1 MKFKEFLLQEGV
13 YDPGIF
19 KAFFMAGGPGSGKSF
34 IAANTFVGT
43 GLKFVNSDNAFE
55 RGLKQA
61 NLSDKMPDQEKYF
74 RDIIRN
80 SAKRLTSKQL
90 DMYVAGRLGLVV
102 DATGRDYARI
112 NAEYSMLHSLGYDC
126 YMIFVN
132 TTLPVALER
141 NKIRS
146 RQIPE
151 YVVQTSWE
159 KVQSNI
165 GKFQRLFGQSNFIVV
180 DNNRSDKE
188 LVTATLAGCDRLVRR
203 YMRAPVKSHIAK
215 NWMSREQ
222 MFKNTMFSVGR
233 RLVMGESIIDVP
245 RSRYAVGVFDNAETE
260 NPKLKPKVFD
270 MIKAG
275 ANHFSK
281 WGPVVSVKLIG
292 SILGKRYRNDADLDI
307 DVLIDI
313 PEKDRETVGL
323 EARQSVGEVS
333 GKLVPG
339 TQHPINYYVQ
349 TDPKVNDAH
358 LATSIGVYD
367 VFKQKFD
374 KRPPAQTF
382 DPKVYEAEFQK
393 KVAELDVVKGELQRD
408 IVDYEELK
416 ELKPNDILDLHIKTA
431 EKLEEIED
439 AIKKMSEMGDNLMQA
454 RRDLFNR
461 PLTPEEIKKYGIAHK
476 LPKNVVYKY
485 LEKFHYTKFF
495 YKCKK
500 ILEDEKV
507 TDAEIKS
514 LKSEAVGEKS
524 IAITFGRFN
533 PPTIGHEKLINK
545 VVRADRNY
553 KIYISRSEDSKKN
566 PLSPREKL
574 SWMKKIFPQ
583 YARNIE
589 INTTNMIL
597 DIATML
603 YNKGHNVLK
612 FVVGSDRVRE
622 FETILKKYNNEKNR
636 HGFYNFKT
644 IDVISAGERDPDA
657 EGASGMS
664 ASKMRDAAQKGDV
677 ASFKRGLPS
686 HFRDVDGLFKA
697 VRKGMGIREDYKPD
711 ISKPVMTLGQFE
723 QKQVRDLYVREM
735 IFNIG
740 DQVKYLK
747 EDKQGKVVRRGTN
760 YVVLEDTNNNLHKC
774 WIWDCI
780 PIAADKEPMLREY
793 NLDVDYGFEAVETI
807 PVPKPYTAI
816 RDSYEIGADYANHC
830 KQMTP
835 GEKEDAP
842 PVDSKD
848 RGKPTDT
855 YISRPGKATDAKVGE
870 DKLTTKEVKEW
881 SNQDSTIDK
890 YKQRYKE
897 EWKAKLNEVV
907 AKMIEKL

>member
-1 MKFKEFLLQEGV
+1 MNFKEFLLQEGV

-34 IAANTFVGT
+34 ISQNTFAGT
-43 GLKFVNSDNAFE
+43 GLKSVNMDPAFE
-55 RGLKQA
+55 AALRKA
-61 NLSDKMPDQEKYF
+61 NLSAKMPDEEAYF
-74 RDIIRN
+74 RDIIRQ
-80 SAKRLTSKQL
+80 SAKRVAGKML
-90 DMYVAGRLGLVV
+90 DQYVNGRLGVVV
-102 DATGRDYARI
+102 DSTGRDYGKI
-112 NAEYSMLHSLGYDC
+112 QKDYNMLKALGYDC

-132 TTLPVALER
+132 TSLPVALER
-141 NKIRS
+141 NQIRS
-146 RQIPE
+146 RTIPE
-151 YVVQTSWE
+151 YIVKSSWE

-165 GKFQRLFGQSNFIVV
+165 GKFQRMFGQANFIIV

-188 LVTATLAGCDRLVRR
+188 LVSQTLANCDRLVRR
-203 YMRAPVKSHIAK
+203 YMRAPVKNFIAK
-215 NWMSREQ
+215 NWIAKEKMY
-222 MFKNTMFSVGR
+222 KNK
-233 RLVMGESIIDVP
+233 LNESIIDAP
-245 RSRYAVGVFDNAETE
+245 RNTYAPGVFDDYETKTPRIKPSVRE
-260 NPKLKPKVFD
+260 IVDNQLKEFGKEYPVLKV
-270 MIKAG
+270 
-275 ANHFSK
+275 SL
-281 WGPVVSVKLIG
+281 VG
-292 SILGKRYRNDADLDI
+292 SILTKRYRKDADLDFNVLF
-307 DVLIDI
+307 DVPEEKQEEERLRLSHKYLSAKS
-313 PEKDRETVGL
+313 PEKIN
-323 EARQSVGEVS
+323 
-333 GKLVPG
+333 GKLIPG
-339 TQHPINYYVQ
+339 TQHPINYYII
-349 TDPKVNDAH
+349 TDPITHQDQEDKADA
-358 LATSIGVYD
+358 
-367 VFKQKFD
+367 VFDYRGNVFT
-374 KRPPAQTF
+374 KRPADYTF
-382 DPKVYEAEFQK
+382 DMGLYLSAYQRKVQEI
-393 KVAELDVVKGELQRD
+393 DVVKGELKRD
-408 IVDYEELK
+408 IIDYDELK
-416 ELKPNDILDLHIKTA
+416 DLQPNEILNLQEKIN
-431 EKLEEIED
+431 EKLEEIEQSLRD
-439 AIKKMSEMGDNLMQA
+439 VVDIGDDVLTARRAAFDSDMTPEQIKKFSIK
-454 RRDLFNR
+454 NR
-461 PLTPEEIKKYGIAHK
+461 
-476 LPKNVVYKY
+476 LPKNVVYKL
-485 LEKFHYTKFF
+485 LEKYHYLKF
-495 YKCKK
+495 YKKCKE
-500 ILEDEKV
+500 ILDDNKV
-507 TDAEIKS
+507 TDAEIDS
-514 LKSEAVGEKS
+514 LKSEAVADKS

-574 SWMKKIFPQ
+574 SWMKKMFPQ

-622 FETILKKYNNEKNR
+622 FETILKKYNDQKNR
-636 HGFYNFKT
+636 HGYYNFKT

-664 ASKMRDAAQKGDV
+664 ASKMRDAASKDDI

-686 HFRDVDGLFKA
+686 QFRDVDGLFKA

-711 ISKPVMTLGQFE
+711 TSKPVMTLGQFE

-747 EDKQGKVVRRGTN
+747 EEKQGKVVRRGTN

-780 PIAADKEPMLREY
+780 PVAADKEPLLREY
-793 NLDVDYGFEAVETI
+793 NLDIDYGFEAVETI
-807 PVPKPYTAI
+807 PVPKPYSQI
-816 RDSYEIGADYANHC
+816 KDSFEIGADYANHC

-870 DKLTTKEVKEW
+870 DKLTKKEVKEW
-881 SNQDSTIDK
+881 SNQDSVIDK
-890 YKQRYKE
+890 YKERYKE

>member
-188 LVTATLAGCDRLVRR
+188 LVSQILANCDRLVRR
-203 YMRAPVKSHIAK
+203 YMRAPIKSHIAK
-215 NWMSREQ
+215 SWMAKEK
-222 MFKNTMFSVGR
+222 MYKNKLNESV
-233 RLVMGESIIDVP
+233 IDAP
-245 RSRYAVGVFDNAETE
+245 RNTYAPGVFDDYETKS
-260 NPKLKPKVFD
+260 PKLKPSVREIVDNQLKEFGKEYPIIKV
-270 MIKAG
+270 
-275 ANHFSK
+275 SL
-281 WGPVVSVKLIG
+281 VG
-292 SILGKRYRNDADLDI
+292 SILTKRYRNDADLDFNVLF
-307 DVLIDI
+307 DVPVDKQEDERLRLSHKYLSSVSPDKVNGRLI
-313 PEKDRETVGL
+313 
-323 EARQSVGEVS
+323 
-333 GKLVPG
+333 PG
-339 TQHPINYYVQ
+339 TQHPINYYLITNAVTHQ
-349 TDPKVNDAH
+349 DQEDKADA
-358 LATSIGVYD
+358 
-367 VFKQKFD
+367 VFDYRGNVFT
-374 KRPPAQTF
+374 KRPQDYTF
-382 DPKVYEAEFQK
+382 DMSLYLSAYQRKVQEI
-393 KVAELDVVKGELQRD
+393 DIVKGELKRD
-408 IVDYEELK
+408 IIDYDELK
-416 ELKPNDILDLHIKTA
+416 DLQPNDILNLQEKIN
-431 EKLEEIED
+431 EKLEEIEKD
-439 AIKKMSEMGDNLMQA
+439 IKDIVDIGDDVVTMRRGAFDSDMSPEQIKTYSIK
-454 RRDLFNR
+454 NR
-461 PLTPEEIKKYGIAHK
+461 
-476 LPKNVVYKY
+476 LPKNVVYKM
-485 LEKFHYTKFF
+485 LEKYHYLKF
-495 YKCKK
+495 YKKCKD
-500 ILEDEKV
+500 ILDDNKV
-507 TDAEIKS
+507 TDAEIDS
-514 LKSEAVGEKS
+514 LKSEAVADKS

-533 PPTIGHEKLINK
+533 PPTIGHEKLISK
-545 VVRADRNY
+545 VARADRNY
-553 KIYISRSEDSKKN
+553 KIYLSRSEDSKKN
-566 PLSPREKL
+566 PLSVREKL
-574 SWMKKIFPQ
+574 SWMKKMFPQ

-603 YNKGHNVLK
+603 YNKGHNILK
-612 FVVGSDRVRE
+612 MVVGSDRVRE
-622 FETILKKYNNEKNR
+622 FDTILKKYNNQKNR

-686 HFRDVDGLFKA
+686 QFRDVDGLFKA

-711 ISKPVMTLGQFE
+711 TSKPVMTLGQFE

>member
-34 IAANTFVGT
+34 IASSAFAGT
-43 GLKFVNSDNAFE
+43 GLKFVNSDIIFE
-55 RGLKQA
+55 RALKQA
-61 NLSDKMPDQEKYF
+61 GLSDKMPDQEKYF
-74 RDIIRN
+74 RDLIRN
-80 SAKRLTSKQL
+80 RAKGTMKKQL
-90 DMYVAGRLGLVV
+90 DQYVGGRLGLVI

-112 NAEYSMLHSLGYDC
+112 SSEYNMLHALGYDC

-165 GKFQRLFGQSNFIVV
+165 GKFQRLFGQSNFIIV

-188 LVTATLAGCDRLVRR
+188 LVSQTLAGCDRLVRR
-203 YMRAPVKSHIAK
+203 YMRAPVKSFIAK

-245 RSRYAVGVFDNAETE
+245 RSRYAVGVFDDADTE
-260 NPKLKPKVFD
+260 NPKLKPKVLD

-275 ANHFSK
+275 AKHFSK
-281 WGPVVSVKLIG
+281 WGPVVSIKLIG
-292 SILGKRYRNDADLDI
+292 SIIGKRYRNDADLDI

-313 PEKDRETVGL
+313 PEKDRETIGL

-339 TQHPINYYVQ
+339 TQHPVNYYVQ

-358 LATSIGVYD
+358 LETATGVFD
-367 VFKQKFD
+367 VLKQKFD
-374 KRPPAQTF
+374 KRPKEQAF

-393 KVAELDVVKGELQRD
+393 KVQEIDVVKGELKRD

-416 ELKPNDILDLHIKTA
+416 ELSPNDILNLQEKIN

-439 AIKKMSEMGDNLMQA
+439 AIEKFSVMGDELMQA

-485 LEKFHYTKFF
+485 LEKFHYTEFF
-495 YKCKK
+495 KKCKK
-500 ILEDEKV
+500 ILDDGKV
-507 TDAEIKS
+507 TDAEIDS

-574 SWMKKIFPQ
+574 SWMKKMFPQ

-622 FETILKKYNNEKNR
+622 FETILKKYNDQKNR
-636 HGFYNFKT
+636 HGYYNFKT

-686 HFRDVDGLFKA
+686 QFRDVDGLFKA

-711 ISKPVMTLGQFE
+711 TSKPVMTLGQFE

-747 EDKQGKVVRRGTN
+747 EEKQGKVVRRGTN

-780 PIAADKEPMLREY
+780 PVAADKEPMLREY
-793 NLDVDYGFEAVETI
+793 NLDIDYGFEAVETI
-807 PVPKPYTAI
+807 PVPKPYSQI
-816 RDSYEIGADYANHC
+816 KDSFEIGADYANHC

-870 DKLTTKEVKEW
+870 DKLTKKEVKEW
-881 SNQDSTIDK
+881 SNQDSVIDK
-890 YKQRYKE
+890 YKERYKE

>member
-34 IAANTFVGT
+34 IASNTFVGT

-90 DMYVAGRLGLVV
+90 DMYVAGRLGLVI

-203 YMRAPVKSHIAK
+203 NMRTPIKSHIAK
-215 NWMSREQ
+215 SWIAKEKMYRN
-222 MFKNTMFSVGR
+222 KLN
-233 RLVMGESIIDVP
+233 ESIIDTP
-245 RSRYAVGVFDNAETE
+245 RTTYAPGVFDDYETKS
-260 NPKLKPKVFD
+260 PKLKPSVREIVDNQLKEFGKEYPIIKV
-270 MIKAG
+270 
-275 ANHFSK
+275 SL
-281 WGPVVSVKLIG
+281 VG
-292 SILGKRYRNDADLDI
+292 SILTKRYRKDADLDFNVLF
-307 DVLIDI
+307 DVPTDKQEDERLRLSHKYLSSVSPDKVNGRLI
-313 PEKDRETVGL
+313 
-323 EARQSVGEVS
+323 
-333 GKLVPG
+333 PG
-339 TQHPINYYVQ
+339 TQHPINYYLITNAVTHQ
-349 TDPKVNDAH
+349 DQEDKADA
-358 LATSIGVYD
+358 
-367 VFKQKFD
+367 VFDYRGNVFT
-374 KRPPAQTF
+374 KRPQDYTF
-382 DPKVYEAEFQK
+382 DMNLYLSAYQRKVQEI
-393 KVAELDVVKGELQRD
+393 DIVKGELKRD
-408 IVDYEELK
+408 IIDYDELK
-416 ELKPNDILDLHIKTA
+416 DLQPNDILNLQEKIN
-431 EKLEEIED
+431 EKLEEIERD
-439 AIKKMSEMGDNLMQA
+439 IKDIVDIGDDVVTTRRGAFDSDMSPEQIKT
-454 RRDLFNR
+454 FSIKNR
-461 PLTPEEIKKYGIAHK
+461 
-476 LPKNVVYKY
+476 LPKNVVYKM
-485 LEKFHYTKFF
+485 LEKYHYLKF
-495 YKCKK
+495 YKKCKD
-500 ILEDEKV
+500 ILDDNKV
-507 TDAEIKS
+507 TDAEIDS
-514 LKSEAVGEKS
+514 LKSEAVADKS

-533 PPTIGHEKLINK
+533 PPTIGHEKLISK
-545 VVRADRNY
+545 VARADRNY
-553 KIYISRSEDSKKN
+553 KIYLSRSEDSKKN
-566 PLSPREKL
+566 PLSVREKL
-574 SWMKKIFPQ
+574 SWMKKMFPQ

-603 YNKGHNVLK
+603 YNKGHNILK
-612 FVVGSDRVRE
+612 MVVGSDRVRE
-622 FETILKKYNNEKNR
+622 FDTILKKYNNQKNR

-677 ASFKRGLPS
+677 ASFKKGLPS
-686 HFRDVDGLFKA
+686 QFRDVDGLFKA

-711 ISKPVMTLGQFE
+711 TSKLIMTLGQFE

-747 EDKQGKVVRRGTN
+747 EEKQGKVVRRGTN

-780 PIAADKEPMLREY
+780 PVAADKEPMLREY

-807 PVPKPYTAI
+807 PVPKPYSQLK
-816 RDSYEIGADYANHC
+816 DSYEIGADYANHC

-835 GEKEDAP
+835 GEKEDEP

-848 RGKPTDT
+848 RGKPTDK
-855 YISRPGKATDAKVGE
+855 YISHPGKATDAKVGE

>member
-34 IAANTFVGT
+34 ISQNTFAGT
-43 GLKFVNSDNAFE
+43 GLKSVNMDPAFE
-55 RGLKQA
+55 AALKKA
-61 NLSDKMPDQEKYF
+61 NLSAKMPDEESYF
-74 RDIIRN
+74 RDIIRQG
-80 SAKRLTSKQL
+80 AKRIAGKML
-90 DMYVAGRLGLVV
+90 DTYINGRLGVV
-102 DATGRDYARI
+102 IDSTGRDYGKIQQDYNKLSA
-112 NAEYSMLHSLGYDC
+112 LGYDC

-132 TTLPVALER
+132 TSLPVALER
-141 NKIRS
+141 NQIRS
-146 RQIPE
+146 RTIPE
-151 YVVQTSWE
+151 YIVKSSWE

-165 GKFQRLFGQSNFIVV
+165 GKFQRMFGQTNFIVV

-188 LVTATLAGCDRLVRR
+188 LVSQTLANCDRLVRR
-203 YMRAPVKSHIAK
+203 YMRAPIKSFIARTWMAKEKMYK
-215 NWMSREQ
+215 N
-222 MFKNTMFSVGR
+222 KLN
-233 RLVMGESIIDVP
+233 ESIIDVP
-245 RSRYAVGVFDNAETE
+245 RSRYAVGVFDDAETE
-260 NPKLKPKVFD
+260 NPKLKPKVLD

-275 ANHFSK
+275 AKHFSK
-281 WGPVVSVKLIG
+281 WGPVVSIKLIG
-292 SILGKRYRNDADLDI
+292 SIIGKRYRNDADLDI

-313 PEKDRETVGL
+313 PEKDRETIGL
-323 EARQSVGEVS
+323 EARKSVGEVS

-339 TQHPINYYVQ
+339 TQHPVNYYVQ

-358 LATSIGVYD
+358 LKTATGVFD
-367 VFKQKFD
+367 VLKQKFD
-374 KRPPAQTF
+374 KRPPTQTF

-393 KVAELDVVKGELQRD
+393 KVQEIDVVKGELKRD

-416 ELKPNDILDLHIKTA
+416 ELSPNDILNLQEKIN
-431 EKLEEIED
+431 EKLEEIEN
-439 AIKKMSEMGDNLMQA
+439 AIEKFSVMGDELMQA

-485 LEKFHYTKFF
+485 LEKFHYTEFF
-495 YKCKK
+495 KKCKK
-500 ILEDEKV
+500 ILEDGKV
-507 TDAEIKS
+507 TDAEIDS
-514 LKSEAVGEKS
+514 LKSEAVADKS

-566 PLSPREKL
+566 PLSPRDKL
-574 SWMKKIFPQ
+574 SFMRKMFPQ

-597 DIATML
+597 DLATML
-603 YNKGHNVLK
+603 YNKGHTILK

-622 FETILKKYNNEKNR
+622 FETILKKYNDQKNR
-636 HGFYNFKT
+636 HGYYNFKT

-664 ASKMRDAAQKGDV
+664 ASKMRDAASKDDI

-686 HFRDVDGLFKA
+686 QFRDVDGLFKA

-711 ISKPVMTLGQFE
+711 TSKPVMTLGQFE

-780 PIAADKEPMLREY
+780 PVAADKEPLLREY
-793 NLDVDYGFEAVETI
+793 NLDIDYGFEAVETI
-807 PVPKPYTAI
+807 PVPKTYSQI
-816 RDSYEIGADYANHC
+816 KDSFEIGADYANHC

-870 DKLTTKEVKEW
+870 DKLTEKEVKEW
-881 SNQDSTIDK
+881 STSVSVIDK
-890 YKQRYKE
+890 YKERYKE

>member
-34 IAANTFVGT
+34 IASNTFVGT

-188 LVTATLAGCDRLVRR
+188 LVSQILANCDRLVRR
-203 YMRAPVKSHIAK
+203 YMRAPIKSHIAK
-215 NWMSREQ
+215 SWMAKEK
-222 MFKNTMFSVGR
+222 MYKNKLNESV
-233 RLVMGESIIDVP
+233 IDAP
-245 RSRYAVGVFDNAETE
+245 RNTYAPGVFDDYETKS
-260 NPKLKPKVFD
+260 PKLKPSVREIVDNQLKEFGKEYPIIKV
-270 MIKAG
+270 
-275 ANHFSK
+275 SL
-281 WGPVVSVKLIG
+281 VG
-292 SILGKRYRNDADLDI
+292 SILTKRYRNDADLDFNVLF
-307 DVLIDI
+307 DVPTDKQEDERLRLSHKYLSSVSPDKVNGRLI
-313 PEKDRETVGL
+313 
-323 EARQSVGEVS
+323 
-333 GKLVPG
+333 PG
-339 TQHPINYYVQ
+339 TQHPINYYLITNAVTHQ
-349 TDPKVNDAH
+349 DQEDKADA
-358 LATSIGVYD
+358 
-367 VFKQKFD
+367 VFDYRGNVFT
-374 KRPPAQTF
+374 KRPQDYTF
-382 DPKVYEAEFQK
+382 DMSLYLSAYQRKVQEI
-393 KVAELDVVKGELQRD
+393 DIVKGELKRD
-408 IVDYEELK
+408 IIDYDELK
-416 ELKPNDILDLHIKTA
+416 DLQPNDILNLQEKIN
-431 EKLEEIED
+431 EKLEEIEKD
-439 AIKKMSEMGDNLMQA
+439 IKDIVDIGDDVVTMRRGAFDSDMSPEQIKTYSIK
-454 RRDLFNR
+454 NR
-461 PLTPEEIKKYGIAHK
+461 
-476 LPKNVVYKY
+476 LPKNVVYKM
-485 LEKFHYTKFF
+485 LEKYHYLKF
-495 YKCKK
+495 YKKCKD
-500 ILEDEKV
+500 ILDDNKV
-507 TDAEIKS
+507 TDAEIDS
-514 LKSEAVGEKS
+514 LKSEAVADKS

-533 PPTIGHEKLINK
+533 PPTIGHEKLISK
-545 VVRADRNY
+545 VARADRNY
-553 KIYISRSEDSKKN
+553 KIYLSRSEDSKKN
-566 PLSPREKL
+566 PLSVRDKL
-574 SWMKKIFPQ
+574 SWMKKMFPQ

-603 YNKGHNVLK
+603 YNKGHNILK
-612 FVVGSDRVRE
+612 MVVGSDRVRE
-622 FETILKKYNNEKNR
+622 FDTILKKYNNQKNR

>member
-34 IAANTFVGT
+34 IASSAFSGT
-43 GLKFVNSDNAFE
+43 GLKFVNSDTIFE
-55 RGLKQA
+55 RALKQA
-61 NLSDKMPDQEKYF
+61 GLSDKMPDQEKYF
-74 RDIIRN
+74 RDLIRN
-80 SAKRLTSKQL
+80 RAKGTMKKQL
-90 DMYVAGRLGLVV
+90 DQYVGGRLGLVI

-112 NAEYSMLHSLGYDC
+112 SSEYTMLHALGYDC

-165 GKFQRLFGQSNFIVV
+165 GKFQRLFGQSNFIIV

-188 LVTATLAGCDRLVRR
+188 LVSQTLVGCDRLVRR
-203 YMRAPVKSHIAK
+203 YMRAPVKSFIAK

-245 RSRYAVGVFDNAETE
+245 RSRYAVGIFDDAETE
-260 NPKLKPKVFD
+260 NPKLKPKVLD

-275 ANHFSK
+275 AKHFSK
-281 WGPVVSVKLIG
+281 WGPVVSIKLIG
-292 SILGKRYRNDADLDI
+292 SIIGKRYRNDADLDI
-307 DVLIDI
+307 DILIDI
-313 PEKDRETVGL
+313 PEKDRETIGL

-339 TQHPINYYVQ
+339 TQHPVNYYVQ

-358 LATSIGVYD
+358 LETATGVFD
-367 VFKQKFD
+367 VLKQKFD
-374 KRPPAQTF
+374 KRPKEQAF

-393 KVAELDVVKGELQRD
+393 KVQEIDVVKGELKRD

-416 ELKPNDILDLHIKTA
+416 ELSPNDILNLQEKIN

-439 AIKKMSEMGDNLMQA
+439 AIEKFSVMGDELMQA

-485 LEKFHYTKFF
+485 LEKFHYTEFF
-495 YKCKK
+495 KKCKQ
-500 ILEDEKV
+500 ILDDGKV
-507 TDAEIKS
+507 TDAEIDS
-514 LKSEAVGEKS
+514 LKSEAVADKS

-545 VVRADRNY
+545 VARADRNY
-553 KIYISRSEDSKKN
+553 KIFISRSEDSKKN

-574 SWMKKIFPQ
+574 SWMKKMFPQ

-603 YNKGHNVLK
+603 YNKGHTILK

-622 FETILKKYNNEKNR
+622 FETILKKYNNQKNR
-636 HGFYNFKT
+636 HGYYNFKT

-664 ASKMRDAAQKGDV
+664 ASKMRDAASKGDV

-686 HFRDVDGLFKA
+686 QFRDVDGLFKA

-711 ISKPVMTLGQFE
+711 TSKPVMTLGQFE

-780 PIAADKEPMLREY
+780 PVAADKEPLLREY
-793 NLDVDYGFEAVETI
+793 NLDIDYGFEAVETI

-816 RDSYEIGADYANHC
+816 RDSFEIGADYANHC

-855 YISRPGKATDAKVGE
+855 YISRPGKATDAKVGD
-870 DKLTTKEVKEW
+870 DKLTEKEVKEW
-881 SNQDSTIDK
+881 SNQDSVIDK
-890 YKQRYKE
+890 YKERYKE

>member
-188 LVTATLAGCDRLVRR
+188 LVSQILANCDRLVRR
-203 YMRAPVKSHIAK
+203 YMRAPIKSHIAK
-215 NWMSREQ
+215 SWMAKEK
-222 MFKNTMFSVGR
+222 MYKNKLNESV
-233 RLVMGESIIDVP
+233 IDAP
-245 RSRYAVGVFDNAETE
+245 RNTYAPGVFDDYETKS
-260 NPKLKPKVFD
+260 PKLKPSVREIVDNQLKEFGKEYPIIKV
-270 MIKAG
+270 
-275 ANHFSK
+275 SL
-281 WGPVVSVKLIG
+281 VG
-292 SILGKRYRNDADLDI
+292 SILTKRYRNDADLDFNVLF
-307 DVLIDI
+307 DVPTDKQEDERLRLSHKYLSSVSPDKVNGRLI
-313 PEKDRETVGL
+313 
-323 EARQSVGEVS
+323 
-333 GKLVPG
+333 PG
-339 TQHPINYYVQ
+339 TQHPINYYLITNAVTHQ
-349 TDPKVNDAH
+349 DQEDKADA
-358 LATSIGVYD
+358 
-367 VFKQKFD
+367 VFDYRGNVFT
-374 KRPPAQTF
+374 KRPQDYTF
-382 DPKVYEAEFQK
+382 DMSLYLSAYQRKVQEI
-393 KVAELDVVKGELQRD
+393 DIVKGELKRD
-408 IVDYEELK
+408 IIDYDELK
-416 ELKPNDILDLHIKTA
+416 DLQPNDILNLQEKIN
-431 EKLEEIED
+431 EKLEEIEKD
-439 AIKKMSEMGDNLMQA
+439 IKDIVDIGDDVVTMRRGAFDSDMSPEQIKTYSIK
-454 RRDLFNR
+454 NR
-461 PLTPEEIKKYGIAHK
+461 
-476 LPKNVVYKY
+476 LPKNVVYKM
-485 LEKFHYTKFF
+485 LEKYHYLKF
-495 YKCKK
+495 YKKCKD
-500 ILEDEKV
+500 ILDDNKV
-507 TDAEIKS
+507 TDAEIDS
-514 LKSEAVGEKS
+514 LKSEAVADKS

-677 ASFKRGLPS
+677 ASFKKGLPS
-686 HFRDVDGLFKA
+686 QFRDVDGLFKA

-711 ISKPVMTLGQFE
+711 TSKLIMTLGQFE

-747 EDKQGKVVRRGTN
+747 EEKQGKVVRRGTN
-760 YVVLEDTNNNLHKC
+760 YIVLEDTNNNLHKC

-780 PIAADKEPMLREY
+780 PVAADKEPLLREY

-870 DKLTTKEVKEW
+870 DKLTKKEVKEW

>member
-34 IAANTFVGT
+34 IASSAFAGT
-43 GLKFVNSDNAFE
+43 GLKFVNSDIIFE
-55 RGLKQA
+55 RALKQA
-61 NLSDKMPDQEKYF
+61 GLSDKMPDQEKYF
-74 RDIIRN
+74 RDLIRN
-80 SAKRLTSKQL
+80 RAKGTMKKQL
-90 DMYVAGRLGLVV
+90 DQYVGGRLGLVI

-112 NAEYSMLHSLGYDC
+112 SSEYNMLHALGYDC

-165 GKFQRLFGQSNFIVV
+165 GKFQRLFGQSNFIIV

-188 LVTATLAGCDRLVRR
+188 LVSQTLAGCDRLVRR
-203 YMRAPVKSHIAK
+203 YMRAPVKSFIAK

-245 RSRYAVGVFDNAETE
+245 RSRYAVGVFDDAETE
-260 NPKLKPKVFD
+260 NPKLKPKVLD

-275 ANHFSK
+275 AKHFSK
-281 WGPVVSVKLIG
+281 WGPVVSIKLIG
-292 SILGKRYRNDADLDI
+292 SIIGKRYRNDADLDI

-313 PEKDRETVGL
+313 PEKDRETIGL

-339 TQHPINYYVQ
+339 TQHPVNYYVQ

-358 LATSIGVYD
+358 LETATGVFD
-367 VFKQKFD
+367 VLKQKFD
-374 KRPPAQTF
+374 KRPKEQAF

-393 KVAELDVVKGELQRD
+393 KVQEIDVVKGELKRD

-416 ELKPNDILDLHIKTA
+416 ELSPNDILNLQEKIN

-439 AIKKMSEMGDNLMQA
+439 AIEKFSVMGDELMQA

-485 LEKFHYTKFF
+485 LEKFHYTEFF
-495 YKCKK
+495 KKCKK
-500 ILEDEKV
+500 ILDDGKV
-507 TDAEIKS
+507 TDAEIDS

-574 SWMKKIFPQ
+574 SWMKKMFPQ

-622 FETILKKYNNEKNR
+622 FETILKKYNDQKNR
-636 HGFYNFKT
+636 HGYYNFKT

-686 HFRDVDGLFKA
+686 QFRDVDGLFKA

-711 ISKPVMTLGQFE
+711 TSKPVMTLGQFE

-747 EDKQGKVVRRGTN
+747 EEKQGKVVRRGTN

-780 PIAADKEPMLREY
+780 PVAADKEPLLREY
-793 NLDVDYGFEAVETI
+793 NLDIDYGFEAVETI
-807 PVPKPYTAI
+807 PVPKPYSQI
-816 RDSYEIGADYANHC
+816 KDSFEIGADYANHC

-870 DKLTTKEVKEW
+870 DKLTKKEVKEW
-881 SNQDSTIDK
+881 SNQDSVIDK
-890 YKQRYKE
+890 YKERYKE

>member
-34 IAANTFVGT
+34 ISLNTFAGT
-43 GLKFVNSDNAFE
+43 GLKSVNSDNAFE
-55 RGLKQA
+55 ASLRKA
-61 NLSDKMPDQEKYF
+61 NLSAKMPDEEAYF
-74 RDIIRN
+74 RDIIRH
-80 SAKRLTSKQL
+80 SAKRVAVKML
-90 DMYVAGRLGLVV
+90 DQYINGRLGVV
-102 DATGRDYARI
+102 IDSTGRDYGKIQSDYNKLSA
-112 NAEYSMLHSLGYDC
+112 LGYDC

-132 TTLPVALER
+132 TSLPVALER
-141 NKIRS
+141 NQIRS
-146 RQIPE
+146 RTIPE
-151 YVVQTSWE
+151 YIVKSSWE
-159 KVQSNI
+159 KVQTNI
-165 GKFQRLFGQSNFIVV
+165 GKFQRMFGQSNFIVV

-188 LVTATLAGCDRLVRR
+188 LVSQTLAGCDRLVRR
-203 YMRAPVKSHIAK
+203 YMRAPIKNFIAK
-215 NWMSREQ
+215 NWMAKEK
-222 MFKNTMFSVGR
+222 MYKNK
-233 RLVMGESIIDVP
+233 LNESIIDVP

-275 ANHFSK
+275 AKHFSK

-358 LATSIGVYD
+358 LETSIGVYD

-382 DPKVYEAEFQK
+382 DSKVYEAEFQK
-393 KVAELDVVKGELQRD
+393 KVQEIDVVKGELKRD

-416 ELKPNDILDLHIKTA
+416 ELSPNDILNLQEKIN
-431 EKLEEIED
+431 EKLEEIEN
-439 AIKKMSEMGDNLMQA
+439 AIEKFSVMGDELMQA

-485 LEKFHYTKFF
+485 LEKFHYTEFF
-495 YKCKK
+495 KKCKT
-500 ILEDEKV
+500 ILDDGKV
-507 TDAEIKS
+507 TDAEIDS
-514 LKSEAVGEKS
+514 LKSEAVADKS

-566 PLSPREKL
+566 PLSPRDKL

-603 YNKGHNVLK
+603 YNKGHTILK
-612 FVVGSDRVRE
+612 FIVGSDRVRE
-622 FETILKKYNNEKNR
+622 FETILKKYNDQKNR
-636 HGFYNFKT
+636 HGYYNFKT

-664 ASKMRDAAQKGDV
+664 ASKMRDAASKGDV

-697 VRKGMGIREDYKPD
+697 VRKGMGIREDYTPD
-711 ISKPVMTLGQFE
+711 TSTPVMTLGQFE

-760 YVVLEDTNNNLHKC
+760 YIVLEDTNNNLHKC
-774 WIWDCI
+774 WIWDCV
-780 PIAADKEPMLREY
+780 PVAADKEPMLREY
-793 NLDVDYGFEAVETI
+793 NLDIDYGFEAVETI
-807 PVPKPYTAI
+807 PVPKPYSQLK
-816 RDSYEIGADYANHC
+816 DSFEIGADYANHC

-835 GEKEDAP
+835 GEKEEAP

-870 DKLTTKEVKEW
+870 DKLSEKEVKEW
-881 SNQDSTIDK
+881 SNQDSVIDK

>member
-34 IAANTFVGT
+34 ISLNTFAGT
-43 GLKFVNSDNAFE
+43 GLKSVNSDNAFE
-55 RGLKQA
+55 ASLRKA
-61 NLSDKMPDQEKYF
+61 NLSAKMPDEEAYF
-74 RDIIRN
+74 RDIIRH
-80 SAKRLTSKQL
+80 SAKRVAVKML
-90 DMYVAGRLGLVV
+90 DQYINGRLGVV
-102 DATGRDYARI
+102 IDSTGRDYGKIQSDYNKLSA
-112 NAEYSMLHSLGYDC
+112 LGYDC

-132 TTLPVALER
+132 TSLPVALER
-141 NKIRS
+141 NQIRS
-146 RQIPE
+146 RTIPE
-151 YVVQTSWE
+151 YIVKSSWE
-159 KVQSNI
+159 KVQTNI
-165 GKFQRLFGQSNFIVV
+165 GKFQRMFGQSNFIVV

-188 LVTATLAGCDRLVRR
+188 LVSQTLAGCDRLVRR
-203 YMRAPVKSHIAK
+203 YMRAPIKNFIAK
-215 NWMSREQ
+215 NWMAKEK
-222 MFKNTMFSVGR
+222 MYKNK
-233 RLVMGESIIDVP
+233 LNESIIDVP

-260 NPKLKPKVFD
+260 NPKLKQKVLD
-270 MIKAG
+270 IIKKDLKT
-275 ANHFSK
+275 FEK
-281 WGPVVSVKLIG
+281 FGPVVSVKLIG

-358 LATSIGVYD
+358 LETSIGVYD

-382 DPKVYEAEFQK
+382 DSKVYEAEFQK
-393 KVAELDVVKGELQRD
+393 KVQEIDVVKGELKRD

-416 ELKPNDILDLHIKTA
+416 ELSPNDILNLQEKIN
-431 EKLEEIED
+431 EKLEEIEN
-439 AIKKMSEMGDNLMQA
+439 AIEKFSVMGDELMQA
-454 RRDLFNR
+454 RRELFNR

-485 LEKFHYTKFF
+485 LEKFHYTEFF
-495 YKCKK
+495 KKCKT
-500 ILEDEKV
+500 ILDDGKV
-507 TDAEIKS
+507 TDAEIDS
-514 LKSEAVGEKS
+514 LKSEAVADKS

-566 PLSPREKL
+566 PLSPRDKL

-603 YNKGHNVLK
+603 YNKGHTILK
-612 FVVGSDRVRE
+612 FIVGSDRVRE
-622 FETILKKYNNEKNR
+622 FETILKKYNDQKNR
-636 HGFYNFKT
+636 HGYYNFKT

-664 ASKMRDAAQKGDV
+664 ASKMRDAASKGDV

-697 VRKGMGIREDYKPD
+697 VRKGMGIREDYTPD
-711 ISKPVMTLGQFE
+711 TSTPVMTLGQFE

-760 YVVLEDTNNNLHKC
+760 YIVLEDTNNNLHKC
-774 WIWDCI
+774 WIWDCV
-780 PIAADKEPMLREY
+780 PVAADKEPMLREY
-793 NLDVDYGFEAVETI
+793 NLDIDYGFEAVETI
-807 PVPKPYTAI
+807 PVPKPYSQLK
-816 RDSYEIGADYANHC
+816 DSFDHKYEKKFDSLEYEILKKC
-830 KQMTP
+830 
-835 GEKEDAP
+835 
-842 PVDSKD
+842 
-848 RGKPTDT
+848 RGLK
-855 YISRPGKATDAKVGE
+855 
-870 DKLTTKEVKEW
+870 
-881 SNQDSTIDK
+881 
-890 YKQRYKE
+890 
-897 EWKAKLNEVV
+897 
-907 AKMIEKL
+907 

>member
-188 LVTATLAGCDRLVRR
+188 LVSQILANCDRLVRR
-203 YMRAPVKSHIAK
+203 YMRAPIKSHIAK
-215 NWMSREQ
+215 SWMAKEK
-222 MFKNTMFSVGR
+222 MYKNKLNESV
-233 RLVMGESIIDVP
+233 IDAP
-245 RSRYAVGVFDNAETE
+245 RNTYAPGVFDDYETKS
-260 NPKLKPKVFD
+260 PKLKPSVREIVDNQLKEFGKEYPIIKV
-270 MIKAG
+270 
-275 ANHFSK
+275 SL
-281 WGPVVSVKLIG
+281 VG
-292 SILGKRYRNDADLDI
+292 SILTKRYRNDADLDFNVLF
-307 DVLIDI
+307 DVPTDKQEDERLRLSHKYLSSVSPDKVNGRLI
-313 PEKDRETVGL
+313 
-323 EARQSVGEVS
+323 
-333 GKLVPG
+333 PG
-339 TQHPINYYVQ
+339 TQHPINYYLITNAVTHQ
-349 TDPKVNDAH
+349 DQEDKADA
-358 LATSIGVYD
+358 
-367 VFKQKFD
+367 VFDYRGNVFT
-374 KRPPAQTF
+374 KRPQDYTF
-382 DPKVYEAEFQK
+382 DMSLYLSAYQRKVQEI
-393 KVAELDVVKGELQRD
+393 DIVKGELKRD
-408 IVDYEELK
+408 IIDYDELK
-416 ELKPNDILDLHIKTA
+416 DLQPNDILNLQEKIN
-431 EKLEEIED
+431 EKLEEIEKD
-439 AIKKMSEMGDNLMQA
+439 IKDIVDIGDDVVTMRRGAFDSDMSPEQIKTYSIK
-454 RRDLFNR
+454 NR
-461 PLTPEEIKKYGIAHK
+461 
-476 LPKNVVYKY
+476 LPKNVVYKM
-485 LEKFHYTKFF
+485 LEKYHYLKF
-495 YKCKK
+495 YKKCKD
-500 ILEDEKV
+500 ILDDNKV
-507 TDAEIKS
+507 TDAEIDS
-514 LKSEAVGEKS
+514 LKSEAVADKS

-533 PPTIGHEKLINK
+533 PPTIGHEKLISK
-545 VVRADRNY
+545 VARADRNY
-553 KIYISRSEDSKKN
+553 KIYLSRSEDSKKN
-566 PLSPREKL
+566 PLSVRDKL
-574 SWMKKIFPQ
+574 SWMKKMFPQ

-603 YNKGHNVLK
+603 YNKGHNILK
-612 FVVGSDRVRE
+612 MVVGSDRVRE
-622 FETILKKYNNEKNR
+622 FDTILKKYNNQKNR

-677 ASFKRGLPS
+677 ASFKKGLPS
-686 HFRDVDGLFKA
+686 QFRDVDGLFKA

-711 ISKPVMTLGQFE
+711 TSKLIMTLGQFE

-747 EDKQGKVVRRGTN
+747 EEKQGKVVRRGTN
-760 YVVLEDTNNNLHKC
+760 YIVLEDTNNNLHKC

-780 PIAADKEPMLREY
+780 PVAADKEPMLREY

>member
-34 IAANTFVGT
+34 IASNTFAGS
-43 GLKFVNSDNAFE
+43 GLKFVNSDSIFE
-55 RGLKQA
+55 RGLKKA
-61 NLSDKMPDQEKYF
+61 NLSDKMPDQEQYF

-80 SAKRLTSKQL
+80 QAKGTAKKQL
-90 DMYVAGRLGLVV
+90 DTYVAGRLGLVI
-102 DATGRDYARI
+102 DATGRDYGRI
-112 NAEYSMLHSLGYDC
+112 NSEYSLLKALGYDC

-132 TTLPVALER
+132 TSLPVALER

-151 YVVQTSWE
+151 YIVQTSWE

-165 GKFQRLFGQSNFIVV
+165 GKFQKLFGQSNFIIV

-188 LVTATLAGCDRLVRR
+188 LVSQTLGNCDRLVRR
-203 YMRAPVKSHIAK
+203 YMRTPVSNFLAK
-215 NWMSREQ
+215 AWMAREKLY
-222 MFKNTMFSVGR
+222 KNK
-233 RLVMGESIIDVP
+233 LKLNESIIDAP
-245 RSRYAVGVFDNAETE
+245 RVTYAPGVFDDYETKTPRIKPSVRE
-260 NPKLKPKVFD
+260 IVDNQLKEFGKEYPIIKV
-270 MIKAG
+270 G
-275 ANHFSK
+275 L
-281 WGPVVSVKLIG
+281 VG
-292 SILGKRYRNDADLDI
+292 SILTKRYRKDADLDFNVLF
-307 DVLIDI
+307 DVPKEKQEEERLRLSRKFLSSKS
-313 PEKDRETVGL
+313 PENIN
-323 EARQSVGEVS
+323 
-333 GKLVPG
+333 GKLIPG
-339 TQHPINYYVQ
+339 TQHPINYYII
-349 TDPKVNDAH
+349 TDPITYQDQEDKADA
-358 LATSIGVYD
+358 
-367 VFKQKFD
+367 VFDYRGNVFT
-374 KRPPAQTF
+374 KRPADYTF
-382 DPKVYEAEFQK
+382 DMGLYLSAYQRKVQEI
-393 KVAELDVVKGELQRD
+393 DVVKGELKRD
-408 IVDYEELK
+408 IIDYDELK
-416 ELKPNDILDLHIKTA
+416 DLNKNDILNLQEKIN
-431 EKLEEIED
+431 EKLEEIEQSLRD
-439 AIKKMSEMGDNLMQA
+439 VVDIGDDVLTA
-454 RRDLFNR
+454 RRAAFDSDMSPEQIKTFSIKNR
-461 PLTPEEIKKYGIAHK
+461 
-476 LPKNVVYKY
+476 LPKNVIYKL
-485 LEKFHYTKFF
+485 LEKYHYLKF
-495 YKCKK
+495 YKKCKE
-500 ILEDEKV
+500 ILDDNKV
-507 TDAEIKS
+507 TDAEIDS
-514 LKSEAVGEKS
+514 LKSEAVADKS

-574 SWMKKIFPQ
+574 SFMRKMFPQ

-597 DIATML
+597 DLATML
-603 YNKGHNVLK
+603 YNKGHTILK

-622 FETILKKYNNEKNR
+622 FETILKKYNDQKNR
-636 HGFYNFKT
+636 HGYYNFKT

-686 HFRDVDGLFKA
+686 QFRDVDGLFKA

-711 ISKPVMTLGQFE
+711 TSKPVMTLGQFE

-780 PIAADKEPMLREY
+780 PVAADKEPMLREY
-793 NLDVDYGFEAVETI
+793 NLDIDYGFEAVETI
-807 PVPKPYTAI
+807 PVPKPYSQI
-816 RDSYEIGADYANHC
+816 KDSFEIGADYANHC

-848 RGKPTDT
+848 RGKPTDP
-855 YISRPGKATDAKVGE
+855 YISHPGKATDAKVGE
-870 DKLTTKEVKEW
+870 DKLTKKEVKEW
-881 SNQDSTIDK
+881 ATSISVIDK
-890 YKQRYKE
+890 YKERYKE

-907 AKMIEKL
+907 AKMIDKL

>member
-1 MKFKEFLLQEGV
+1 MKFKEFLLQEGI

-34 IAANTFVGT
+34 IANNTFVGS
-43 GLKFVNSDNAFE
+43 GLKFVNSDQVFE
-55 RGLKQA
+55 RGLKKA

-80 SAKRLTSKQL
+80 NAKGTTKRQL
-90 DMYVAGRLGLVV
+90 DTYVTGRLGLVI
-102 DATGRDYARI
+102 DATGRDYGRI
-112 NAEYSMLHSLGYDC
+112 SAEYNQLHSLGYDC

-141 NKIRS
+141 NQIRS
-146 RQIPE
+146 RTIPE
-151 YVVQTSWE
+151 YIVKSSWE

-188 LVTATLAGCDRLVRR
+188 LVSQTLQNCDRLVRR
-203 YMRAPVKSHIAK
+203 YMRQPIKSYLAK
-215 NWMSREQ
+215 TWMAKEK
-222 MFKNTMFSVGR
+222 MYKNK
-233 RLVMGESIIDVP
+233 LNESIIDAP
-245 RSRYAVGVFDNAETE
+245 RNTYAPGVFDDYETKTPRIKPGVRE
-260 NPKLKPKVFD
+260 IIDNQLKEFGKEYPIIKV
-270 MIKAG
+270 
-275 ANHFSK
+275 SL
-281 WGPVVSVKLIG
+281 VG
-292 SILGKRYRNDADLDI
+292 SILTKRYRKDADLDFNVLF
-307 DVLIDI
+307 DVPVDKQEEERLRLSHKYLSAKS
-313 PEKDRETVGL
+313 PEKIN
-323 EARQSVGEVS
+323 
-333 GKLVPG
+333 GKLIPG
-339 TQHPINYYVQ
+339 TQHPINYYII
-349 TDPKVNDAH
+349 TDPITHQDQEDKADA
-358 LATSIGVYD
+358 
-367 VFKQKFD
+367 VFDYRGNVFT
-374 KRPPAQTF
+374 KRPADYTF
-382 DPKVYEAEFQK
+382 DMKLYMSAYQRKVQEI
-393 KVAELDVVKGELQRD
+393 DVVKGELKRD
-408 IVDYEELK
+408 IIDYDELK
-416 ELKPNDILDLHIKTA
+416 DLQPDDILNLQEKIN
-431 EKLEEIED
+431 EKLEEIEQS
-439 AIKKMSEMGDNLMQA
+439 IKDIVDIGDDVMTA
-454 RRDLFNR
+454 RRAAFDSDM
-461 PLTPEEIKKYGIAHK
+461 TPEQIKTFSIKNR
-476 LPKNVVYKY
+476 LPKNVVYKM
-485 LEKFHYTKFF
+485 LEKYHYLKF
-495 YKCKK
+495 YKKCKE
-500 ILEDEKV
+500 ILDDNKV
-507 TDAEIKS
+507 TDAEIDS
-514 LKSEAVGEKS
+514 LKSEAVADKS

-566 PLSPREKL
+566 PLSPRDKL
-574 SWMKKIFPQ
+574 SFMRKMFPQ

-597 DIATML
+597 DLATML
-603 YNKGHNVLK
+603 YNKGHTILK

-622 FETILKKYNNEKNR
+622 FETILKKYNDQKNR
-636 HGFYNFKT
+636 HGYYNFKT

-664 ASKMRDAAQKGDV
+664 ASKMRDAATKDDI

-686 HFRDVDGLFKA
+686 QFRDVDGLFKA

-711 ISKPVMTLGQFE
+711 TSKPVMTLGQFE

-780 PIAADKEPMLREY
+780 PVAADKEPLLREY
-793 NLDVDYGFEAVETI
+793 NLDIDYGFEAVETI
-807 PVPKPYTAI
+807 PVPKTYSQI
-816 RDSYEIGADYANHC
+816 KDSFEIGADYANHC

-870 DKLTTKEVKEW
+870 DKLTEKEVKEW
-881 SNQDSTIDK
+881 STSVSVIDK
-890 YKQRYKE
+890 YKERYKE

>member
-34 IAANTFVGT
+34 IASSAFSGT
-43 GLKFVNSDNAFE
+43 GLKFVNSDTIFE
-55 RGLKQA
+55 RALKQA
-61 NLSDKMPDQEKYF
+61 GLSDKMPDQEKYF
-74 RDIIRN
+74 RDLIRN
-80 SAKRLTSKQL
+80 RAKGTMKKQL
-90 DMYVAGRLGLVV
+90 DQYVGGRLGLVI

-112 NAEYSMLHSLGYDC
+112 SSEYTMLHALGYDC

-165 GKFQRLFGQSNFIVV
+165 GKFQRMFGQSNFIVV

-188 LVTATLAGCDRLVRR
+188 LVSQTLANCDRLVRR
-203 YMRAPVKSHIAK
+203 YMRAPVKSFIAK

-245 RSRYAVGVFDNAETE
+245 RSRYAVGIFDDAETE
-260 NPKLKPKVFD
+260 NPKLKPKVLD

-275 ANHFSK
+275 AKHFSK
-281 WGPVVSVKLIG
+281 WGPVVSIKLIG
-292 SILGKRYRNDADLDI
+292 SIIGKRYRNDADLDI
-307 DVLIDI
+307 DILIDI
-313 PEKDRETVGL
+313 PEKDRETIGL

-339 TQHPINYYVQ
+339 TQHPVNYYVQ

-358 LATSIGVYD
+358 LETAIGVFD
-367 VFKQKFD
+367 VLKQKFD
-374 KRPPAQTF
+374 KRPKEQAF

-393 KVAELDVVKGELQRD
+393 KVQEIDVVKGELKRD

-416 ELKPNDILDLHIKTA
+416 ELSPNDILNLQEKIN

-439 AIKKMSEMGDNLMQA
+439 AIEKFSVMGDELMQA

-485 LEKFHYTKFF
+485 LEKFHYTEFF
-495 YKCKK
+495 KKCKQ
-500 ILEDEKV
+500 ILDDGKV
-507 TDAEIKS
+507 TDAEIDS
-514 LKSEAVGEKS
+514 LKSEAVADKS

-545 VVRADRNY
+545 VARADRNY
-553 KIYISRSEDSKKN
+553 KIFISRSEDSKKN

-574 SWMKKIFPQ
+574 SWMKKMFPQ

-603 YNKGHNVLK
+603 YNKGHTILK

-664 ASKMRDAAQKGDV
+664 ASKMRDAASKDDI

-686 HFRDVDGLFKA
+686 QFRDVDGLFKA

-711 ISKPVMTLGQFE
+711 TSKPVMTLGQFE

-780 PIAADKEPMLREY
+780 PVAADKEPLLREY
-793 NLDVDYGFEAVETI
+793 NLDIDYGFEAVETI

-816 RDSYEIGADYANHC
+816 RDSFEIGADYANHC

-855 YISRPGKATDAKVGE
+855 YISRPGKATDAKVGD
-870 DKLTTKEVKEW
+870 DKLTEKEVKEW
-881 SNQDSTIDK
+881 SNQDSVIDK
-890 YKQRYKE
+890 YKERYKE

>member
-1 MKFKEFLLQEGV
+1 MNFKEFLLQEGV

-34 IAANTFVGT
+34 ISQNTFAGT
-43 GLKFVNSDNAFE
+43 GLKSVNMDPAFE
-55 RGLKQA
+55 AALRKA
-61 NLSDKMPDQEKYF
+61 NLSAKMPDEEAYF
-74 RDIIRN
+74 RDIIRQ
-80 SAKRLTSKQL
+80 SAKRVAGKML
-90 DMYVAGRLGLVV
+90 DTYINGRLGVV
-102 DATGRDYARI
+102 IDSTGRDYGKIQQDYNKLSA
-112 NAEYSMLHSLGYDC
+112 LGYDC

-132 TTLPVALER
+132 TSLPVALER
-141 NKIRS
+141 NQTRS
-146 RQIPE
+146 RTIPE
-151 YVVQTSWE
+151 YIVKSSWE

-188 LVTATLAGCDRLVRR
+188 LVSQTLQNCDRLVRR
-203 YMRAPVKSHIAK
+203 YMRQPIKSYLAK
-215 NWMSREQ
+215 TWMTKEKMYRN
-222 MFKNTMFSVGR
+222 KLN
-233 RLVMGESIIDVP
+233 ESIIDAP
-245 RSRYAVGVFDNAETE
+245 RNTYAPGVFDDYETKTPRIKPSVRE
-260 NPKLKPKVFD
+260 IVDNQLKEFGKEYPVLKV
-270 MIKAG
+270 
-275 ANHFSK
+275 SL
-281 WGPVVSVKLIG
+281 VG
-292 SILGKRYRNDADLDI
+292 SILTKRYRKDADLDFNVLF
-307 DVLIDI
+307 DVPVDKQEEERLRLSHKYLSAKS
-313 PEKDRETVGL
+313 PEKIN
-323 EARQSVGEVS
+323 
-333 GKLVPG
+333 GKLIPD
-339 TQHPINYYVQ
+339 TQHPINYYII
-349 TDPKVNDAH
+349 TDPITHQDQEDKADA
-358 LATSIGVYD
+358 
-367 VFKQKFD
+367 VFDYRGNVFT
-374 KRPPAQTF
+374 KRPADYTF
-382 DPKVYEAEFQK
+382 DMGLYLSAYQRKVQEI
-393 KVAELDVVKGELQRD
+393 DVVKGELKRD
-408 IVDYEELK
+408 IIDYDELK
-416 ELKPNDILDLHIKTA
+416 DLQPDDILNLQEKIN
-431 EKLEEIED
+431 EKLEEIEQS
-439 AIKKMSEMGDNLMQA
+439 IKDIVDIGDDVLTA
-454 RRDLFNR
+454 RRAAFDSDM
-461 PLTPEEIKKYGIAHK
+461 TPEQIKTFSIKNR
-476 LPKNVVYKY
+476 LPKNVVYKL
-485 LEKFHYTKFF
+485 LEKYHYLKF
-495 YKCKK
+495 YKKCKE
-500 ILEDEKV
+500 ILDDNKV
-507 TDAEIKS
+507 TDAEIDS
-514 LKSEAVGEKS
+514 LKSEAVADKS

-566 PLSPREKL
+566 PLSAREKL
-574 SWMKKIFPQ
+574 SFMKKMFPQ

-597 DIATML
+597 DLATML
-603 YNKGHNVLK
+603 YNKGHNILK

-622 FETILKKYNNEKNR
+622 FDTILKKYNDQKNR
-636 HGFYNFKT
+636 HGYYNFKT

-686 HFRDVDGLFKA
+686 QFRDVDGLFKA

-735 IFNIG
+735 IFNLG

-780 PIAADKEPMLREY
+780 PVAADKEPMLREY
-793 NLDVDYGFEAVETI
+793 NLDIDYGFEAVETI
-807 PVPKPYTAI
+807 PVPKPYSQI
-816 RDSYEIGADYANHC
+816 KDSYEIGADYANHC

-870 DKLTTKEVKEW
+870 DKLTKNEVKEW
-881 SNQDSTIDK
+881 AASDSVIDK
-890 YKQRYKE
+890 YKERYKE